1 MNMIKHDQNLT
12 MSSREIAELTQK
24 RHDNVKR
31 TIESLVEQG
40 VIRNPQIEVF
50 GEINNLGFEVNRNI
64 YVFNGEQGKR
74 DSIVVV
80 AQLSPEFTARLVDR
94 WQELEEANQFKVPQT
109 LPEALLLAAELAKQ
123 NEETQRQ
130 LAIAAP
136 KAEFA
141 DRIASADKGVQLG
154 NFAKSVGLGPR
165 KIFSILREIK
175 ILMAGGERHN
185 LPFQEFIE
193 RGYFQVRQGSY
204 EANGETRISHTPLI
218 TGKGEQWLTKKLIDF
233 GILKATVA

>member
-12 MSSREIAELTQK
+12 MSSREIAELTCKEHKNVTRDIRVMLDELNLDALKFEHIYFDAQNRKQTEYKLDRNLTLTLVSGYNIKLRHAIIK
-24 RHDNVKR
+24 RLD
-31 TIESLVEQG
+31 
-40 VIRNPQIEVF
+40 
-50 GEINNLGFEVNRNI
+50 
-64 YVFNGEQGKR
+64 
-74 DSIVVV
+74 
-80 AQLSPEFTARLVDR
+80 
-94 WQELEEANQFKVPQT
+94 ELEEANQFKIPQT

-154 NFAKSVGLGPR
+154 NFAKSVGIGPK
-165 KIFSILREIK
+165 KIFTILREIK
-175 ILMAGGERHN
+175 ILMSGGERHN

-204 EANGETRISHTPLI
+204 EANGEIRISHTPLI
-218 TGKGEQWLTKKLIDF
+218 TGKGEQWVINKLIDC
-233 GILKATVA
+233 GVLKATAA